1 MLNLLPSTG
10 RISPVRKKGLAL
22 FALLVLLTPF
32 LCCCGE
38 VDDGRPKPIDTAK
51 EFISEALNGK
61 TDEAYKLLS
70 KKQRMLTPLDTF
82 KDITK
87 ERATGRTLGE
97 SGLNLEAQNQVV
109 DGNKAFIYGESE
121 FNGKRTPFILPLVF
135 EDGKWLLDHPSIQ
148 LENAS
153 EKGFYFNLNLVND
166 AKNYFDKLLD
176 GDAKYLWENTS
187 SKIKNGISF
196 EDFMAMTVAT
206 QTGKKPREE
215 GFVITIKQAYSN
227 EQGEG
232 FATGVLTMTG
242 SQSQIALSERFIFEE
257 GKWVADFI
265 KLETE
270 IGK

>member
-1 MLNLLPSTG
+1 MNLLPSTG
-10 RISPVRKKGLAL
+10 RISPVRKKSLVL
-22 FALLVLLTPF
+22 FALLVLLAPL
-32 LCCCGE
+32 LCSCGE

-51 EFISEALNGK
+51 KFISEALSGK
-61 TDEAYKLLS
+61 TDDAYKLLS
-70 KKQRMLTPLDTF
+70 KKQRALTLLDTF

-87 ERATGRTLGE
+87 ERATGKTLGE
-97 SGLNLEAQNQVV
+97 SGLNLEAQSQVV
-109 DGNKAFIYGESE
+109 DGNKATVYGESE
-121 FNGKRTPFILPLVF
+121 FNGKKTPFILPLVF

-196 EDFMAMTVAT
+196 EDFMAMTVAI

-215 GFVITIKQAYSN
+215 GFDITIKQAYSN
-227 EQGEG
+227 EHDEG
-232 FATGVLTMTG
+232 FATGMLTMTG
-242 SQSQIALSERFIFEE
+242 SQSQIALSEKFIFEE